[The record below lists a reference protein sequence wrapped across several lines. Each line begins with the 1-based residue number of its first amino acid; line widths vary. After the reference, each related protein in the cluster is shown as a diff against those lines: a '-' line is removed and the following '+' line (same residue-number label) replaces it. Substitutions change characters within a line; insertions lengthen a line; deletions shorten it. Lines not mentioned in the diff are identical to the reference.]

1 MLALLVVLCWE
12 HIRHFMDKLKNTKCT
27 VIGPMQFAD
36 GTQIR
41 EYFRSEL
48 SKIGV
53 TVFDHYHNPFID
65 DCIKEDEQTVAHIK
79 QLIKEE
85 RFDELEQ
92 YKSIRSHDLA
102 LIDKSD
108 FIIVEYKSG
117 VTMCGTWEEFFSANR
132 MKKPIFF
139 ITNDKKLTP
148 AWVYWTI
155 PHRYVYTNK
164 EDVVTMLNN
173 INNGTIKID
182 SERWRLLKPEY
193 R

>member
-1 MLALLVVLCWE
+1 MN
-12 HIRHFMDKLKNTKCT
+12 KLKNTKCT

-36 GTQIR
+36 GTKVR
-41 EYFRSEL
+41 EYFRNEL
-48 SKIGV
+48 AKLDI

-65 DCIKEDEQTVAHIK
+65 DCIKEDEETVAHIK
-79 QLIKEE
+79 TLIKEE
-85 RFDELEQ
+85 RFDELET

-108 FIIVEYKSG
+108 FVIVQFIAG

-155 PHRYVYTNK
+155 PHRYVYTSQ
-164 EDVVTMLNN
+164 EDVVSMLTD
-173 INNGTIKID
+173 IDSGKVKID
-182 SERWRLLKPEY
+182 SDRWRLLKPEY